1 MSRKPRAIITRLRAS
16 NFRSIEWIDLKLGPL
31 NVLVGQNGVGKSN
44 IIDALRFIRDC
55 LTKGVDQAL
64 LDRGG
69 MGAVQRF
76 GSQSPDSDIL
86 LEVECTFGRY
96 EVLYGFTLAP
106 NPRTEYKILEEHL
119 QVRSTESGAVIGV
132 LHLVN
137 GQWIGD
143 AISNELQLRSYPD
156 TELHM
161 LRTWWLY
168 MGLLPADPEWA
179 VRATFGLVADMSF
192 YNISP
197 ESLRT
202 PQQIVSE
209 SPFDEKGRN
218 LAAVLRSVKRG
229 EGPELND
236 IEGALARLV
245 DGLRS
250 YDIHNVGSYL
260 VTRLHYEFPDVTTAA
275 DQARVTRLAS
285 DLAQES
291 DGTLRILSILAAL
304 YQKPSRGL
312 VVIEEPEINIHP
324 GALGVIA
331 DLLQE
336 ARLRSQILVTTHNP
350 DLIGQFMPDVLR
362 VVEKSDGV
370 THVGPVAQDQQEAI
384 REMLFSTAEIMKMEG
399 LRREAAGV

>member
-1 MSRKPRAIITRLRAS
+1 MSWKTRAVISRVRAS
-16 NFRSIEWIDLKLGPL
+16 NFRSIESINLELARL
-31 NVLVGQNGVGKSN
+31 SVFVGQNGVGKSN
-44 IIDALRFIRDC
+44 IIDVLRFVRDC
-55 LTKGVDQAL
+55 LTRGVDQAL

-69 MGAVQRF
+69 MGAVRRF
-76 GSQSPDSDIL
+76 GAQSAEPDIQIEL
-86 LEVECTFGRY
+86 RCAFGQHEV
-96 EVLYGFTLAP
+96 VYGFALTTD
-106 NPRTEYKILEEHL
+106 PRTEYKVREEHL
-119 QVRSTESGAVIGV
+119 QVRDTNSDAVGTV
-132 LHLVN
+132 LHLSN
-137 GQWIGD
+137 GRWTGD
-143 AISNELQLRSYPD
+143 AIADVIQLHPYPD
-156 TELHM
+156 SELHM
-161 LRTWWLY
+161 LKAWWLY
-168 MGLLPADPEWA
+168 LDGLKTDAASALL
-179 VRATFGLVADMSF
+179 ATIELLTELSF

-218 LAAVLRSVKRG
+218 LAAVLRSVKKVQ
-229 EGPELND
+229 GPELND

-260 VTRLHYEFPDVTTAA
+260 VSKLLYEFPDVSTASN
-275 DQARVTRLAS
+275 QVGVTRLVS

-304 YQKPSRGL
+304 YQQPSRAL

-336 ARLRSQILVTTHNP
+336 ASLRSQILVTTHSP
-350 DLIGQFMPDVLR
+350 DLIEHFSPDVLR

-370 THVGPVAQDQQEAI
+370 THAGPVAHDQQEAI
-384 REMLFSTAEIMKMEG
+384 RKMLFSTAEIMKMEG
-399 LRREAAGV
+399 LRREAVEV